1 MRENNWECY
10 DENNSDSSC
19 CYGDK
24 NTLNPLLWKKKKTAW
39 SALQRSAVG
48 VFVKNFN
55 LSSSIKMAQ
64 YSEKYFIP
72 VVLAGVDWFK
82 RKQWRINSH
91 DYIEN
96 VSNFF

>member
-1 MRENNWECY
+1 M
-10 DENNSDSSC
+10 
-19 CYGDK
+19 
-24 NTLNPLLWKKKKTAW
+24 
-39 SALQRSAVG
+39 G

-55 LSSSIKMAQ
+55 PSSSIKMAQ
-64 YSEKYFIP
+64 YSEKYFTP
-72 VVLAGVDWFK
+72 VLLAGFDWFK

>member
-1 MRENNWECY
+1 M
-10 DENNSDSSC
+10 
-19 CYGDK
+19 
-24 NTLNPLLWKKKKTAW
+24 
-39 SALQRSAVG
+39 G